1 MKILRKIIALIMLL
15 ISLCSMLCVSVENQ
29 IEVIEETSEAERL
42 DEIKELRDY
51 SSKTYLL
58 SDGQYQYVIG

>member
-1 MKILRKIIALIMLL
+1 
-15 ISLCSMLCVSVENQ
+15 MLCVSVENQ